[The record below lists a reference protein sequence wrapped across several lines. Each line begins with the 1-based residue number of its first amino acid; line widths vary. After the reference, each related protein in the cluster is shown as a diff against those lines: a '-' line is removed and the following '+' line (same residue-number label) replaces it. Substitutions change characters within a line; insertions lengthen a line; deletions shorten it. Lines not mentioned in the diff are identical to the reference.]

1 MLTVVVRQKVQDLAV
16 WQKSFDAEKTMRE
29 TSGATLWS
37 AAHEVAEANTVVIIS
52 DWDSLEAAR
61 VFMDN
66 ARATFAQ
73 SGVLSTEVR
82 VFDREIKL

>member
-1 MLTVVVRQKVQDLAV
+1 MLTVVVRQKVQDLAA
-16 WQKSFDAEKTMRE
+16 WQKSFDASKTMRD
-29 TSGATLWS
+29 TAGATLWS
-37 AAHEVAEANTVVIIS
+37 ATQDVTDPNTVVIIS

>member
-16 WQKSFDAEKTMRE
+16 WQKTFDAEKTMRD
-29 TSGATLWS
+29 TAGATLWS
-37 AAHEVAEANTVVIIS
+37 ATHEVADPNVVVVIS

-61 VFMDN
+61 KFMDS

-73 SGVLSTEVR
+73 SGVLSTDVR
-82 VFDREIKL
+82 VFDSEIKL